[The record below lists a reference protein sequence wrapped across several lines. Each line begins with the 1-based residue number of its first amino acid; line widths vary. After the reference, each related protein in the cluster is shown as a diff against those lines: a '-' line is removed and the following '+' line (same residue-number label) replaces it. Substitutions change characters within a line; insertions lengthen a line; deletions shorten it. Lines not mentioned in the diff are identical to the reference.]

1 MTFYER
7 RFTTLPARAPA
18 GARLAREELMAY
30 VLRCTIKY
38 VHCSTAL
45 RRVAR
50 GQDSEH

>member
-18 GARLAREELMAY
+18 GARLAGEELMAC
-30 VLRCTIKY
+30 VLRCTVMY

-45 RRVAR
+45 KGGGTWPRF
-50 GQDSEH
+50 